1 MVKFFL
7 LKAYIAIHK
16 FDIICTSET
25 YLDSSTPSDDSNLEI
40 SGYTLVRS
48 IPLTIKEGGGSIYYK
63 SFVPLRIPNVEYLLE
78 SICFEL
84 KIGDKTFYL
93 YTNIRA
99 KVEITLKPLL
109 KTLN

>member
-48 IPLTIKEGGGSIYYK
+48 IPLTIKERGGVFITK
-63 SFVPLRIPNVEYLLE
+63 ALYLSEFLM
-78 SICFEL
+78 SNIC
-84 KIGDKTFYL
+84 
-93 YTNIRA
+93 
-99 KVEITLKPLL
+99 
-109 KTLN
+109 